1 VKLNHMNARALGSV
15 AMAAM
20 AVCAVSAQAA
30 GEDTPPLSLK
40 LSETVTYD
48 SNYSRTTERRSE
60 VTSSTG
66 IEVGLNK
73 PYGRQNYTGT
83 AKFGIDKHK
92 NVKEHDNQN
101 YDVNLGFYS
110 GIASRAAIS
119 ANAAASR
126 NLNAIQNNQL
136 NERLAKNTRSYNAF
150 GLDVQYGLAG
160 RWVVIGSGDV
170 SRTSYSLASAKYEN
184 QEQSSTGLKA
194 QYNTSDLL
202 SFGVG
207 VSFVN
212 SQYPNRVLPNG
223 KLGEE
228 VDQRSLSLSSNYQVT
243 GFSSLV
249 GVLSLTEN
257 KYKSDANAKFNGLT
271 GRINWNYT
279 PTSITSYTL
288 TASRSTDDDTTAT
301 NARTGNVQ
309 VISTPFGNA
318 NIPRDSAYMN
328 VTTLLNGT
336 MRWTPT
342 AKLGFNAGLTRY
354 QYDVSRKNTV
364 FGSTG
369 TAKKSSSNYTVLSLG
384 GDYQFSRAIFTAC
397 TYQYFKQSGESNPE
411 VSYGNPRVAYQG
423 SQVGCSASFK
433 ID

>member
-1 VKLNHMNARALGSV
+1 MNVRALSAV
-15 AMAAM
+15 AVAAL
-20 AVCAVSAQAA
+20 AACALPAHAA
-30 GEDTPPLSLK
+30 GDDIPPLSLK

-48 SNYSRTTERRSE
+48 SNYSRTTERRAE

-66 IEVGLNK
+66 VEVGLNK
-73 PYGRQNYTGT
+73 PYGRQNYTGN
-83 AKFGIDKHK
+83 AKFAIDKHK
-92 NVKEHDNQN
+92 NVTEHDNQN

-136 NERLAKNTRSYNAF
+136 NERLAKNTRTFNSF

-170 SRTSYSLASAKYEN
+170 SKTNYSLASAKYQN

-194 QYNTSDLL
+194 QYNTSDLI

-207 VSFVN
+207 LSFVN
-212 SQYPNRVLPNG
+212 SQYPNQRAANG
-223 KLGEE
+223 VTEE
-228 VDQRSLSLSSNYQVT
+228 VDQRSLSFSSNWQAT

-249 GVLSLTEN
+249 GVVSLTEN
-257 KYKSDANAKFNGLT
+257 KYKSDANAKFSGLT
-271 GRINWNYT
+271 GRVNWNYT
-279 PTSITSYTL
+279 PSSLTAYTL

-301 NARTGNVQ
+301 YARTGNAQ
-309 VISTPFGNA
+309 IISTPVGNA
-318 NIPRDSAYMN
+318 SIPRDSAFMT

-342 AKLGFNAGLTRY
+342 AKLGFNAGLAWY
-354 QYDVSRKNTV
+354 NYDVSRKNTILTSS
-364 FGSTG
+364 GNSTG
-369 TAKKSSSNYTVLSLG
+369 AARKSSSDYTVLSLG
-384 GDYQFSRAIFTAC
+384 ADYQFSRAIFTGC
-397 TYQYFKQSGESNPE
+397 TYQYFKQSGESDPT

-423 SQVGCSASFK
+423 SQIGCSASFK